1 MVSSLKKFLRTRIHR
16 RISYLDFQAI
26 FVYYALGSLQAQ
38 CTVQSQVCSSSGRVV
53 ARRETAPPQ
62 KYEITL
68 AKQTRVP
75 VYEGAEKILY
85 QGDNPD
91 FLIME
96 FKGGTDG
103 RKKSSAKNPGAL
115 RNEISSYLFEYLEGF
130 QVNTHFVKKLS
141 DAEMVVKR
149 LTMFPILVKVF
160 NVATGS
166 LGKRLDLKEGSTLT
180 FPILECVYKNRELGF
195 PWVNESHA
203 AALNITSADEFRTL
217 TRLASKINAVL
228 RALCERRDLILA
240 AISLEF
246 GRHKGQILLGDELSP
261 STCLFWDK
269 SSKTKSERE
278 KYRMNTPNAEEA
290 LKELNTIL
298 QRKG

>member
-1 MVSSLKKFLRTRIHR
+1 VKQNVPLCLLSIADSF
-16 RISYLDFQAI
+16 LDFQT
-26 FVYYALGSLQAQ
+26 FFDYYAPGSRQPQ
-38 CTVQSQVCSSSGRVV
+38 CIFAVPRLFEYRQTV
-53 ARRETAPPQ
+53 ARRETVPPQ

-75 VYEGAEKILY
+75 IHEGAEKILY
-85 QGDNPD
+85 QSDNPD

-103 RKKSSAKNPGAL
+103 RKKSSAKSPSTL

-130 QVNTHFVKKLS
+130 QVDTHFVKKLS
-141 DAEMVVKR
+141 DVEMMVKR
-149 LTMFPILVKVF
+149 LRMYPIVVKVF

-166 LGKRLDLKEGSTLT
+166 LGKRLELKEGSTLT
-180 FPILECVYKNRELGF
+180 FPILECVYKNRDLGF
-195 PWVNESHA
+195 PWINESHA
-203 AALNITSADEFRTL
+203 AALNIATTDEFRAL
-217 TRLASKINAVL
+217 NRLASKINAIL

-269 SSKTKSERE
+269 SARTKAERE

-290 LKELNTIL
+290 LKELSSIL

>member
-1 MVSSLKKFLRTRIHR
+1 VKQNVPLCLLSIADSF
-16 RISYLDFQAI
+16 LDFQT
-26 FVYYALGSLQAQ
+26 FFDYYAPGSRQPQ
-38 CTVQSQVCSSSGRVV
+38 CIFAVPRLFEYRQTV
-53 ARRETAPPQ
+53 ARRETVPPQ

-68 AKQTRVP
+68 
-75 VYEGAEKILY
+75 
-85 QGDNPD
+85 NPD

-103 RKKSSAKNPGAL
+103 RKKSSAKSPSTL

-130 QVNTHFVKKLS
+130 QVDTHFVKKLS
-141 DAEMVVKR
+141 DVEMMVKR
-149 LTMFPILVKVF
+149 LRMYPIVVKVF

-166 LGKRLDLKEGSTLT
+166 LGKRLELKEGSTLT
-180 FPILECVYKNRELGF
+180 FPILECVYKNRDLGF
-195 PWVNESHA
+195 PWINESHA
-203 AALNITSADEFRTL
+203 AALNIATTDEFRAL
-217 TRLASKINAVL
+217 NRLASKINAIL

-269 SSKTKSERE
+269 SARTKAERE

-290 LKELNTIL
+290 LKELSSIL